1 MTNFRHKQ
9 AYTFAKQAVKKL
21 KVVVEDGI
29 IYTGVNKQ
37 VASKNIIATAVIA
50 HYNAGVE
57 SEFMRKWSEAKFFY
71 EIG

>member
-1 MTNFRHKQ
+1 M
-9 AYTFAKQAVKKL
+9 
-21 KVVVEDGI
+21 VVEDGI
-29 IYTGVNKQ
+29 VYTGADKQ

-57 SEFMRKWSEAKFFY
+57 SEFMRKWSEAKYYY